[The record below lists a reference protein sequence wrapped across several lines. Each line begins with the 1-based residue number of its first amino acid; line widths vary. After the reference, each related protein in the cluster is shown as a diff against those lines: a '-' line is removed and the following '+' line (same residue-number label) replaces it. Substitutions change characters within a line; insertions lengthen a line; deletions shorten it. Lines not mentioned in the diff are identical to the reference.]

1 VSRLLLPA
9 LLLAATA
16 ATGAQATH
24 PTEIRL
30 TQSEIA
36 AQHRAS
42 GGPGTSGVAGI
53 QTIVLAGD
61 PTAAGPYTIEL
72 RVPANTKIAAHTHRD
87 DRTAVVVSGI
97 WHFGY
102 GPVANASVTKALGP
116 GSFYSEPGGDAHFA
130 MTGATP
136 VTVIISGFG
145 PTDTKFIAAAPATH
159 TEKRP

>member
-1 VSRLLLPA
+1 MNRAWLLA
-9 LLLAATA
+9 LLAVATQ
-16 ATGAQATH
+16 AQAG
-24 PTEIRL
+24 EIRL
-30 TQSEIA
+30 TQADIA
-36 AQHRAS
+36 AQHRAA

-72 RVPANTKIAAHTHRD
+72 RVPANTSIAAHTHRD

-102 GPVANASVTKALGP
+102 GAVANASATKALGP

-130 MTGATP
+130 MTGGEA
-136 VTVIISGFG
+136 VTVIITGFG
-145 PTDTKFIAAAPATH
+145 PTDTNFTAATPSPQ
-159 TEKRP
+159 TEKQP

>member
-1 VSRLLLPA
+1 MPV

-16 ATGAQATH
+16 ASGAQAAH
-24 PTEIRL
+24 QGEIRL
-30 TQSEIA
+30 TQAEVA

-87 DRTAVVVSGI
+87 DRTAVVVSGV

-102 GPVANASVTKALGP
+102 GAVAAASATKALGP

-130 MTGATP
+130 MTGAVP

-145 PTDTKFIAAAPATH
+145 PTDTKFTAAEPSIP
-159 TEKRP
+159 TEKQP

>member
-1 VSRLLLPA
+1 VSRVLLPA

-16 ATGAQATH
+16 ASGAQAAH
-24 PTEIRL
+24 QGEIRL
-30 TQSEIA
+30 TQAEIA

-42 GGPGTSGVAGI
+42 GGPGTSDVAGI

-72 RVPANTKIAAHTHRD
+72 RVPANTRIAAHTHRD

-102 GPVANASVTKALGP
+102 GPVARLPATKALGP

-130 MTGATP
+130 MTGPTP

-145 PTDTKFIAAAPATH
+145 PTDTHFIEAAPLAPR
-159 TEKRP
+159 EKQP

>member
-1 VSRLLLPA
+1 MSRLLPA
-9 LLLAATA
+9 LLLSATLASGTQAA
-16 ATGAQATH
+16 
-24 PTEIRL
+24 EIRL
-30 TQSEIA
+30 TQAEIA
-36 AQHRAS
+36 AQHSAS

-102 GPVANASVTKALGP
+102 GAVATASATKALGP

-130 MTGATP
+130 MTGAVP

-145 PTDTKFIAAAPATH
+145 PTDTHFTEAAPAAQ
-159 TEKRP
+159 TEKQP

>member
-1 VSRLLLPA
+1 MSRLLLPA

-16 ATGAQATH
+16 ASGAQAAH
-24 PTEIRL
+24 KGEIRL
-30 TQSEIA
+30 TQAEIA

-72 RVPANTKIAAHTHRD
+72 RVPANTRIAAHTHRD
-87 DRTAVVVSGI
+87 DRSAVVVSGI

-102 GPVANASVTKALGP
+102 GPVANASATKALGP

-130 MTGATP
+130 MTGAAP

-145 PTDTKFIAAAPATH
+145 PTDTKFVAAAPATH

>member
-1 VSRLLLPA
+1 MSRLLLPA
-9 LLLAATA
+9 LVLAATA
-16 ATGAQATH
+16 SGAQAAH
-24 PTEIRL
+24 QGEIRL
-30 TQSEIA
+30 TQAEIA

-53 QTIVLAGD
+53 QTVVLAGD

-72 RVPANTKIAAHTHRD
+72 LVPANTKIAAHTHRD

-102 GPVANASVTKALGP
+102 GPVARASVTRALGP
-116 GSFYSEPGGDAHFA
+116 GSFYSEPAGDAHFA
-130 MTGATP
+130 MTGAAP

-145 PTDTKFIAAAPATH
+145 PTDTHFIAAQ
-159 TEKRP
+159 TEKQP